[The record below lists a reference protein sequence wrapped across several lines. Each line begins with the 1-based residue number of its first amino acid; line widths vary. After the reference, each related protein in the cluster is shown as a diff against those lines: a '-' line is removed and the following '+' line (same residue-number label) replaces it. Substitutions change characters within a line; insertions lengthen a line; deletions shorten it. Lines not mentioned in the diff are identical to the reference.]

1 MSTRDGVE
9 KMRRHWKIRKS
20 NQSQQ
25 PKQTNHT
32 VKTVLEDNRSTL
44 KSIFKNS
51 VDIQFRDLQLKDKK
65 NTHAFICYTEGIVRE
80 EFIHDNVLEPLL
92 GIDLLEEKINDHS
105 LVSYMDS
112 NIIKASSVDKTS
124 NLDHVIEN
132 ILRGQTAIFIDGFD
146 SALLI
151 STESYESRGVE
162 EPDTEST
169 VRGSR
174 EGFNEVITTN
184 TSLIRRKINNPH
196 LIFEE
201 FIIGGNTKTPVRI
214 GYIDGIAK
222 QETVD
227 ELRKRLE
234 SIETDVVLE
243 SGYLEQYIEDHPN
256 SIFQTIGNSEK
267 PDKVAAK
274 LLEGRVAILCD
285 GTPFVLTVP
294 YLFIESMQVPED
306 YYTKFQFTSL
316 IRFFRMIA
324 LFLTVATPAVF
335 VAAATFHHE
344 MVPAL
349 LLTTMAAAE
358 ERVPFPILL
367 EALIM
372 TVIFELLREAGV
384 RMPRPIGSAVSIV
397 GALVIGE
404 AAVQAGLVGAPM
416 VIVVALTAI
425 TGFVVTAINSAVIL
439 VRFFLMLLAGTFGF
453 YGLLLGTLFIVA
465 HLSSLR
471 SFGIPYLTPFAP
483 VVLKEWRDTFVRL
496 PLKNLQSKPRSV
508 LRKKY

>member
-1 MSTRDGVE
+1 
-9 KMRRHWKIRKS
+9 MRRLRTTRKS
-20 NQSQQ
+20 NKSQQ
-25 PKQTNHT
+25 PKQTNRM
-32 VKTVLEDNRSTL
+32 VKMVLEDNRSTL

-51 VDIQFRDLQLKDKK
+51 VDIQFRDLQLKEE
-65 NTHAFICYTEGIVRE
+65 NNNRAFICYTEGMVRE

-92 GIDLLEEKINDHS
+92 GIDLNKEEINSAS
-105 LVSYMDS
+105 LISYMDS

-124 NLDHVIEN
+124 NLDHIIEK

-151 STESYESRGVE
+151 STESYQSRAVE
-162 EPDTEST
+162 EPETEST

-174 EGFNEVITTN
+174 EGFNEVISTN
-184 TSLIRRKINNPH
+184 TSLLRRKINNPH

-201 FIIGGNTKTPVRI
+201 FIIGGNTKTTVRI

-222 QETVD
+222 QEIV
-227 ELRKRLE
+227 EEVRNRLE

-243 SGYLEQYIEDHPN
+243 TGYLEQYIEDHPK

-274 LLEGRVAILCD
+274 LLEGRVSILCD

-306 YYTKFQFTSL
+306 YYSKPYFTTL
-316 IRFFRMIA
+316 IRLIRLIA

-358 ERVPFPILL
+358 ERVPFPIML

-425 TGFVVTAINSAVIL
+425 TGFVVTAINNTVIL
-439 VRFFLMLLAGTFGF
+439 IRFFLILLSGSFGF
-453 YGLLLGTLFIVA
+453 YGLLMGTLFVVA
-465 HLSSLR
+465 HACSLR
-471 SFGIPYLTPFAP
+471 SFGTPYLTPFAP
-483 VVLKEWRDTFVRL
+483 VELKEWRDTFVRL
-496 PLKNLQSKPRSV
+496 SLKNLQRKPSSI